1 MQKIK
6 LLLETGCN
14 HQGNINIAKDM
25 IATARLLGVWGVK
38 FQKRDIESIP
48 DDVKIKPRSLDDSFG
63 KNYYEHRKALEFSI
77 EQMSTLKN
85 FTEKNGLEFVCSAFD
100 SKSIDDL
107 ISIDCKYIKLPSQL
121 FSDEKLFKKL
131 CFENKNTFEIF
142 ISTGMHEWEEIQ
154 NNPWLNEANVIFHC
168 ISTYPAK
175 LSEMNLD
182 TIRNLKEITDAKIGY
197 SSHENEGMGIKFAI
211 FAGATYIERHFTLN
225 TEWKGSDHGTVSSDP
240 DEIKRIIS
248 DIEWTEKLLGTQ
260 DRLCKL
266 KERKVRKIYRGF

>member
-1 MQKIK
+1 MNIVK
-6 LLLETGCN
+6 LILETGCN

-48 DDVKIKPRSLDDSFG
+48 DNVKIKPRSLDNSFG

-77 EQMSTLKN
+77 EQMNILKK
-85 FTEKNGLEFVCSAFD
+85 FTEKNGLKFVCSAFD

-107 ISIDCKYIKLPSQL
+107 ISINCKYIKLPSQL
-121 FSDEKLFKKL
+121 FSDENIRKQL
-131 CFENKNTFEIF
+131 CKNKNYKILV
-142 ISTGMHEWEEIQ
+142 STGMHEWEEIQ
-154 NNPWLNEANVIFHC
+154 NNFWLNEADVIFHC

-182 TIRNLKEITDAKIGY
+182 TIRNLKDITDAKIGY
-197 SSHENEGMGIKFAI
+197 SSHENEGMGIKFAV

-248 DIEWTEKLLGTQ
+248 DIEWTGKLLGTQ